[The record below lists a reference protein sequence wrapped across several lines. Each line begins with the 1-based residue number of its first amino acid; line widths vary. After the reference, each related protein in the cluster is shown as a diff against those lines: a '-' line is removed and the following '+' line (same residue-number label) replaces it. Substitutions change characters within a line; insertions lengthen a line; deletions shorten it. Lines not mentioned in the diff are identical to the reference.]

1 MHRAET
7 KLRQKILNGHGQ
19 GHGSQYQPWLRITR
33 RGGPSNANLIF
44 QHLPMFNRHGH
55 FLSRNEWNVAI
66 WLLWLGVDDLR
77 EQFPLWPWKHPHP
90 LYGHPRLDR
99 KPVPY
104 SRGTL
109 AIARDLGIEHGRT
122 PGWSGGVY
130 VATTDLMITLVE
142 SDQLRSVAI
151 AVKPKDIVN
160 GSREAPQRI
169 KERLILEMAYAKELG
184 IRWLLLSDEE
194 VPNDLRKNLNRA
206 LPASQ
211 LSLKDFPPALIADFC
226 EAVASRLSGRENVG
240 EAIEACSTEFH
251 LEKHK
256 ALALF
261 SHGIWHR
268 SIPIDLRHDI
278 VMGQPAV
285 LTDFSWV
292 DADTQRIF
300 GGQHG

>member
-1 MHRAET
+1 MHRAEM
-7 KLRQKILNGHGQ
+7 LMRQKIMDGHGQ

-44 QHLPMFNRHGH
+44 EHLPMFNRHGH
-55 FLSRNEWNVAI
+55 FLSRNEWHVAI

-90 LYGHPRLDR
+90 LYGHPRLER

-122 PGWSGGVY
+122 PGWAGGVY
-130 VATTDLMITLVE
+130 VATTDLMLTVLDG
-142 SDQLRSVAI
+142 DQPRAVAI

-160 GSREAPQRI
+160 GGREAPQRM
-169 KERLILEMAYAKELG
+169 KERLVLEMAYARELD

-194 VPNDLRKNLNRA
+194 VTYALRNNLKRA
-206 LPASQ
+206 LSASR
-211 LSLKDFPPALIADFC
+211 LSNKDFPTALIADFC
-226 EAVASRLSGRENVG
+226 EAVAGRLSGQENVG
-240 EAIEACSTEFH
+240 GAIKACSTEFQ
-251 LEKHK
+251 LEEHK

-268 SIPIDLRHDI
+268 RIPIDLRHDI

-300 GGQHG
+300 GGQHD